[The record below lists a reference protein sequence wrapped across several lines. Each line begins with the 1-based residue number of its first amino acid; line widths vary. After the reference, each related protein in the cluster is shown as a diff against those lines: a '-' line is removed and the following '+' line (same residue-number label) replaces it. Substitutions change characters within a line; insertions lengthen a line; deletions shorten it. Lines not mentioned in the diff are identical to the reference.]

1 MSFAATGQAG
11 LALLAFGAFYAAC
24 LALTRWC
31 YVRTVGLARLPGLAH
46 ARV

>member
-1 MSFAATGQAG
+1 MERGGRPDGAYDFSTDQLFW
-11 LALLAFGAFYAAC
+11 LVALP
-24 LALTRWC
+24 C